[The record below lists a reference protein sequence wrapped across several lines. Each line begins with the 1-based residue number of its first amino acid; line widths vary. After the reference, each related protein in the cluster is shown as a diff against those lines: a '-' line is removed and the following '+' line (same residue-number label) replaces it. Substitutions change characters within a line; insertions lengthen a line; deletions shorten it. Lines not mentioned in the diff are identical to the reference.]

1 MMSTIRNKDEKMH
14 DHPVHRTLEGVVE
27 SGLHA
32 SLKEVLDTLSQ
43 EETIQV
49 ISKVVHAEALEG
61 SRAAITESLAALCS
75 ERCMKM
81 VARLAAA
88 QALTMA
94 ETSTDPLCRKASRLA
109 AKDIVLGSYDAVE
122 QKQAELLS
130 RPYIKYAA
138 LPAGVLLAAFFFIPL
153 CLSMWRFGLYGMGCF
168 Q

>member
-1 MMSTIRNKDEKMH
+1 MMSTIRDKDEKH

-32 SLKEVLDTLSQ
+32 SLKEVLDTLS
-43 EETIQV
+43 EDETIKI

-61 SRAAITESLAALCS
+61 SRAAITESLEALCS
-75 ERCMKM
+75 QRCMEM

-88 QALTMA
+88 QALTVA

-122 QKQAELLS
+122 QKQAELMS
-130 RPYIKYAA
+130 RPYIKYVA
-138 LPAGVLLAAFFFIPL
+138 LPAGVVLAACFFIPL
-153 CLSMWRFGLYGMGCF
+153 CLCMWRFGLYGMECF